1 MKTGAMLNAYPDSI
15 GGTLSNAVKWLQNPA
30 VGQVFDSFY
39 VLPSMYKSDLDR
51 GFSIISYD
59 LDGSLAATDD
69 LETLKN
75 MGISLKLDFVLNHA
89 STQSAEFMDLLEK
102 GESSRYKDFFIDWN
116 KFWEGQGEMTEDGY
130 IQPHS
135 HLLEQMHFRKA
146 GLPLLM
152 VEMRDGT
159 KKPYWNTFY
168 QEEKVIDS
176 KVCYLG
182 QMDLN
187 INSSLVWE
195 FYDKVLQ
202 KLTGYG
208 GEIIRLDAFAY
219 ASKIPGR
226 RNFLNEPETWELL
239 EKVRIMA
246 DKYGLRLLPE
256 IHAEY
261 RAKTHEQL
269 AEKGYVTYDFFLPG
283 LLIHAIEKKSCDYLI
298 KWINE
303 ILEKNIS
310 TVNMLGCHDGIPL
323 LDLRGLLPDEEIQS
337 IIDIIVS
344 RGGIVKDLSGNKAT
358 YYQVNA
364 TYFSALDENVSKM
377 LLARAIQ
384 IFMPG
389 IPQVWYL
396 DLIGGK
402 NDYEAAKGTD
412 RHKEINRTNLSLSQM
427 NACLSEPLTL
437 KQLELLRFRK
447 NSKAFGADAEIEVSG
462 KGQTLCIEW
471 KNNGYFAK
479 LTANLQDYSY
489 AIEGDIQIS

>member
-15 GGTLSNAVKWLQNPA
+15 GGNLANAVKWLQNPE
-30 VGQVFDSFY
+30 VEQVFDSFY
-39 VLPSMYKSDLDR
+39 VLPSMYTSDLDR
-51 GFSIISYD
+51 GFSVISYD
-59 LDGSLAATDD
+59 LNEELVAMDD
-69 LETLKN
+69 LVVLKD

-89 STQSAEFMDLLEK
+89 STQSPEFMDMLAK
-102 GESSRYKDFFIDWN
+102 GESSVYKDFFIDWN
-116 KFWEGQGEMTEDGY
+116 KFWEGCGEMTEYGY
-130 IQPHS
+130 IQPHP
-135 HLLEQMHFRKA
+135 HLLEKMHFRKP

-152 VEMRDGT
+152 VTMQDGT

-168 QEEKVIDS
+168 QEEQVTDGKTR
-176 KVCYLG
+176 YLG

-187 INSSLVWE
+187 INSPLVWD
-195 FYDKVLQ
+195 FYDEVLQ
-202 KLTGYG
+202 KLAEYG
-208 GEIIRLDAFAY
+208 GDIIRLDAFAY

-226 RNFLNEPETWELL
+226 RNFLNEPETWDLL
-239 EKVRIMA
+239 EKVHSMA

-283 LLIHAIEKKSCDYLI
+283 LLIHAIEKQSSEYLL

-303 ILEKNIS
+303 ITEKGIS

-337 IIDIIVS
+337 IIDIVVS
-344 RGGIVKDLSGNKAT
+344 RGGIVKDLSGSKAT

-364 TYFSALDENVSKM
+364 TYFSALGEDESKM

-396 DLIGGK
+396 DLASGK

-427 NACLSEPLTL
+427 NACLNDQLTN

-447 NSKAFGADAEIEVSG
+447 NSRAFGAGAEVVASRE
-462 KGQTLCIEW
+462 GQVLFIEW
-471 KNNGYFAK
+471 KNKNSYAK
-479 LTANLQDYSY
+479 LTANLKDYSY
-489 AIEGDIQIS
+489 VIEDGV